1 MEGSALILLFFSA
14 LVDLNSPLLFGRLNG
29 LSSDSTVDILYQ
41 MGTTQDAGTKDR
53 YPTAFSFWAPGGRD
67 GHMAVFFFT
76 LSF

>member
-1 MEGSALILLFFSA
+1 MVLFDCFSI

-53 YPTAFSFWAPGGRD
+53 YVRATYPS
-67 GHMAVFFFT
+67 
-76 LSF
+76 